1 MTNGHCWSAPRRGGL
16 SAPAPCWRRCW
27 VGDGRSSGPHHAPS
41 QFEPSQLHPVTTVEV
56 VINAEAACVLALLDQ
71 FPAALALVVF
81 RALDDPVE
89 LS

>member
-1 MTNGHCWSAPRRGGL
+1 
-16 SAPAPCWRRCW
+16 
-27 VGDGRSSGPHHAPS
+27 
-41 QFEPSQLHPVTTVEV
+41 